1 MTADGP
7 HGFATRAVHAGS
19 EPDIETGAIIP
30 PIHLATTFA
39 MESPGRNR
47 GFEYTRADNPTRR
60 RLEAC
65 LASLDGGRHAFAF
78 GSGLAATT
86 SLLLTFDAG
95 DHIVFTEDV
104 YGGTYRLFEEVLRRH
119 GFDFTSVDGRSIDA
133 VAAAITDRTKLVW
146 LETPTN
152 PGMRIVDIAAMSRAA
167 HDRSVLVCIDG
178 TFASPALQRPL
189 ELGADIVV
197 HSTTKFLGG
206 HSDVLGGAV
215 ITTDDALAERMRF
228 QQRAV
233 GAVPS
238 PFDCWLVLRGVKTL
252 QLRVERQS
260 DSALRIAEWLLA
272 HPAVRA
278 VHYPGLPSHPGH
290 DLAARQMHGR
300 FGGVLS
306 FEVADQAGA
315 VRLLERLRLI
325 TLAESLGAVE
335 SLAEL
340 PAIMTHASMPREV
353 RERIGVSDSLI
364 RLSVGVE
371 DTGDLIEDLEQAL
384 AT

>member
-1 MTADGP
+1 
-7 HGFATRAVHAGS
+7 
-19 EPDIETGAIIP
+19 
-30 PIHLATTFA
+30 
-39 MESPGRNR
+39 
-47 GFEYTRADNPTRR
+47 
-60 RLEAC
+60 
-65 LASLDGGRHAFAF
+65 
-78 GSGLAATT
+78 LAATT
-86 SLLLTFDAG
+86 ALLLSFDAG

-104 YGGTYRLFEEVLRRH
+104 YGGTYRLFEQVLRRH
-119 GFDFTSVDGRSIDA
+119 GFDFSSVDGRSTDA
-133 VAAAITDRTKLVW
+133 VAAAINERTKLVW

-152 PGMRIVDIAAMSRAA
+152 PGMRIVDITAMSRLA
-167 HDRSVLVCIDG
+167 HERSTLLCIDG

-215 ITTDDALAERMRF
+215 ITSDDGIAERLRF

-290 DLAARQMHGR
+290 ELAARQMHDR

-306 FEVADQAGA
+306 FELAEQAAA

-340 PAIMTHASMPREV
+340 PAIMTHASMPPDV
-353 RERIGVSDSLI
+353 RARIGVSDSLI

-371 DTGDLIEDLEQAL
+371 DAEDLIEDLEHAL
-384 AT
+384 NDQPSRSRFN

>member
-1 MTADGP
+1 MSEGETL
-7 HGFATRAVHAGS
+7 GFASRAVHVGS
-19 EPDIETGAIIP
+19 EPDPETGAIIP
-30 PIHLATTFA
+30 PIHLSTTFA

-60 RLEAC
+60 RLEEC
-65 LASLDGGRHAFAF
+65 LASLDAGRHAMAFA
-78 GSGLAATT
+78 SGLAATT
-86 SLLLTFDAG
+86 SLLLAFDAG
-95 DHIVFTEDV
+95 DHIVFTDDV
-104 YGGTYRLFEEVLRRH
+104 YGGTYRLFEQVLRRH
-119 GFDFTSVDGRSIDA
+119 GFDFSAVDGRDPGA
-133 VAAAITDRTKLVW
+133 VEAALSDRTKLVW

-152 PGMRIVDIAAMSRAA
+152 PGMRIVDIAAMSRVTRHHGA
-167 HDRSVLVCIDG
+167 LLCIDG

-215 ITTDDALAERMRF
+215 ITSNDDIAERLRF

-233 GAVPS
+233 GGVPS
-238 PFDCWLVLRGVKTL
+238 PFDCWLLLRGIKTL
-252 QLRVERQS
+252 PLRVHRQS
-260 DSALRIAEWLLA
+260 DTALRIAQWLA
-272 HPAVRA
+272 QHPLVRA
-278 VHYPGLPSHPGH
+278 VHYPGLESHPGH
-290 DLAARQMHGR
+290 AVAAAQMSGR

-306 FEVADQAGA
+306 FELADQDAA

-340 PAIMTHASMPREV
+340 PATMTHASMPPELRA
-353 RERIGVSDSLI
+353 RIGVTDSLI

-371 DTGDLIEDLEQAL
+371 EVDDLIADLDRAL
-384 AT
+384 D